1 MKASGVGSIV
11 KWDENVFNELS
22 DAMII
27 SKADIEYSFSGDI
40 DGKAIVQYIMFY
52 SDYNED
58 ARHESTAKYVGM
70 IQFSGKLADKS
81 GSFVLEDNGTFKGG
95 AVNSEIKIIK
105 NSGTGDLK
113 NIQGSGIYAAD
124 QDGFRLELDYS
135 L

>member
-22 DAMII
+22 DSMII

-40 DGKAIVQYIMFY
+40 EGKAIVQYIMFY
-52 SDYNED
+52 SNYDKVDQHN
-58 ARHESTAKYVGM
+58 STAKYVGM
-70 IQFSGKLADKS
+70 IQFSGKLSGKS

-95 AVNSEIKIIK
+95 VVNSEIKIIK
-105 NSGTGDLK
+105 DSGTGDLK
-113 NIQGSGIYAAD
+113 NIQGSGIYIAD
-124 QDGFRLELDYS
+124 QDGFRIELDYS